1 ANADTYTN
9 TKNANDPDQ
18 TDEEALIRYSQQ
30 SDFRRDIIKGSMSAQ
45 RRKTITWELVQ
56 ANEHAIEDGVDVLLL
71 SLGGDASFLTNGYW
85 KFAEDPCRRCHRC
98 HQLVPLTMD
107 NVKE

>member
-1 ANADTYTN
+1 ANVDTYTN
-9 TKNANDPDQ
+9 TKNANDPEQ

-45 RRKTITWELVQ
+45 RPGK
-56 ANEHAIEDGVDVLLL
+56 EHAIKDGVDVLLL
-71 SLGGDASFLTNGYW
+71 SLDGDASFLTGGYW
-85 KFAEDPCRRCHRC
+85 QFAEDPCRRCHRC